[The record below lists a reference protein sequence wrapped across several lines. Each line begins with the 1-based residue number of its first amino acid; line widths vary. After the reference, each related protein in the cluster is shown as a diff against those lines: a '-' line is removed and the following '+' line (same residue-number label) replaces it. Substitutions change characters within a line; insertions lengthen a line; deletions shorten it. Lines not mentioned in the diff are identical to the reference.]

1 MDRETRG
8 VNESECLLATGDLD
22 LRWFKFSEVEGT
34 PIVKRTSW
42 WSGLSV
48 TGDGVGVVAHTGS
61 ITLRLLAE
69 RTGLVKHL
77 SKAMA
82 RRSLVPVHARGQ
94 VLTDVAVM
102 LADGGEAIS
111 DINVLRH
118 QSGVL
123 GPVASAPTVW
133 RALDEIT
140 PARLSRIHTARARV
154 RRHVWSLLQAAG
166 GVPASKARCLTAE

>member
-1 MDRETRG
+1 M
-8 VNESECLLATGDLD
+8 VQI
-22 LRWFKFSEVEGT
+22 SEVEGT

-82 RRSLVPVHARGQ
+82 RRSFVPVHARGQ
-94 VLTDVAVM
+94 VLTDAAVM

-118 QSGVL
+118 QSQVLLTCTGLVTQAREHCGDVVGDGGFGV
-123 GPVASAPTVW
+123 
-133 RALDEIT
+133 E
-140 PARLSRIHTARARV
+140 
-154 RRHVWSLLQAAG
+154 LLAAG
-166 GVPASKARCLTAE
+166 DADGDVLQGA